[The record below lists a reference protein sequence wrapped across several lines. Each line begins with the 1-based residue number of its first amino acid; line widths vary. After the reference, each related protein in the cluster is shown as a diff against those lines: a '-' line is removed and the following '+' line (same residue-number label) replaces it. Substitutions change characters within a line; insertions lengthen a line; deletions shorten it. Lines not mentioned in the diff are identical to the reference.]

1 MKIGIIGV
9 GNVGAALGKG
19 WAKKG
24 HHVVFGVRNASD
36 PKVAAAVKEI
46 GNNGRAASVAE
57 AVGFAEV
64 VVLATPWSAAQDAIR
79 SAGSLSGKILF
90 DCTNPLK
97 ADLSGLDVGFTTSAA
112 EQVQSWAQG
121 ARVVKI
127 FNTTGSNNMENP
139 RYSEGPATMFY
150 CADDAQAKS
159 AAKALAADLGFDPV
173 DAGPLRIARL
183 LEPLAMLWIHLAFAQ
198 QLGREFAFR
207 LMRR

>member
-9 GNVGAALGKG
+9 GNVGGALGKS

-24 HHVVFGVRNASD
+24 HQVVFGVRNGSD
-36 PKVAAAVKEI
+36 PKVSAAVEDV
-46 GNNGRAASVAE
+46 GNNARAASVEE
-57 AVGFAEV
+57 AAGFGKV
-64 VVLATPWSAAQDAIR
+64 VVVATPWPAVQDAIR
-79 SAGSLSGKILF
+79 SCGNLSGKILF

-150 CADDAQAKS
+150 CGDDEQAKS

-173 DAGPLRIARL
+173 DAGPLRSARL
-183 LEPLAMLWIHLAFAQ
+183 LEPLAMLWVHLAFAQ
-198 QLGREFAFR
+198 NMGCEFAFR